1 MGNQQMA
8 KLIIRTDMN
17 SKIATGHMMRCLSIA
32 DAAVKE
38 KMQVIIVS
46 ADENGRGL
54 VEERGFTYISLG
66 TQWNK
71 LEEELPEF
79 EKVILQHQPD
89 YALVDSYYVSRK
101 YMKELRKLVKIAY
114 IDDWCN
120 EIYSCDTLI
129 CYANY
134 YKKYNLIERYAEQTQ
149 LLLGCD
155 YAPLRKIFSE
165 VEKCKINHSV
175 KEVLLLSGGAD
186 PYHFLKNFLNVWNER
201 ADVRKEIRLSVVCG
215 VYNMD
220 YKEVVDKYAWDEQ
233 IEIVTNVANIEIYM
247 RKADVAISAAGT
259 SLYELCAC
267 GTPTICY
274 TLADNQLENAKSF
287 HEDEIMIYAGD
298 ARDSELAK
306 NIIDIAEQLML
317 DCDKRKKMSEKMM
330 SLVDGQGA
338 RRIVSKLKG

>member
-1 MGNQQMA
+1 MTR
-8 KLIIRTDMN
+8 LIIRTDMN
-17 SKIATGHMMRCLSIA
+17 AQVATGHMMRCLSIA
-32 DAAVKE
+32 DAVAKE
-38 KMQVIIVS
+38 NINVMIVS

-54 VEERGFTYISLG
+54 VETRGFSYVSLG
-66 TQWNK
+66 TRWDK
-71 LEEELPEF
+71 MEDELPKF
-79 EKVILQHQPD
+79 EKVILQVQPD
-89 YALVDSYYVSRK
+89 YVLVDSYYISIE
-101 YMKELRKLVKIAY
+101 YMKKIQKLTKVAY
-114 IDDWCN
+114 IDDLCN
-120 EIYSCDTLI
+120 VVYPCDTLI

-134 YKKYNLIERYAEQTQ
+134 CKKYNLTERYGAQTQ

-155 YAPLRKIFSE
+155 FVPLRKTFSDI
-165 VEKCKINHSV
+165 EKHKNNYLV
-175 KEVLLLSGGAD
+175 KEILVLSGGAD
-186 PYHFLKNFLNVWNER
+186 QYHFLKMFLRTWEAR
-201 ADVRKEIRLSVVCG
+201 MDSWKGIKLSVICG

-220 YKEVVDKYAWDEQ
+220 YKEIVETYAEDERV
-233 IEIVTNVANIEIYM
+233 EILTNVANIEMYM
-247 RKADVAISAAGT
+247 KQTDIAISAAGT

-298 ARDSELAK
+298 VRDFELAK